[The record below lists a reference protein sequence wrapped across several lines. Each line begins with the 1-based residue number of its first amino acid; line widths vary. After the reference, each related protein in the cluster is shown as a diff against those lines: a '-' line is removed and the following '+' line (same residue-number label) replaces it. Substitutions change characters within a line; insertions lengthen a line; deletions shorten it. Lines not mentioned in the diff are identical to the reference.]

1 MSDDIERVD
10 SFLKRNK
17 LTGVALSMV
26 LEAALLGVLGA
37 WWLRG
42 ETAEISNNVAMQ
54 AKDIAALADR
64 VAANESATDKVEDKV
79 LRELKEIRSEFKSGI
94 ERIEDRMDRRGMP

>member
-1 MSDDIERVD
+1 MSEDVERVD

-26 LEAALLGVLGA
+26 LEAAILGTIGA
-37 WWLRG
+37 WWVRG
-42 ETAEISNNVAMQ
+42 ELADLTNTMAMQ
-54 AKDIAALADR
+54 AKDIAALASR
-64 VAANESATDKVEDKV
+64 VEDNESATNKVEDKV